1 MPSESEPSANPIY
14 GRRLVPSTID
24 EIARTEPLREAFQI
38 PRSDQPSDGWS
49 IVTFKNYS
57 NAVNLCAHT
66 IVKSCGT
73 APARSFPTLAYI
85 GPQDARYVIFMVAAV
100 KAGYQALFI
109 SPRNS
114 LEGQLSLFNQTS
126 CDIIFCTESYLPVVE
141 TWSLQRKMR
150 IIQVED
156 LDKWFPRDEVPH
168 FSYKKTFEDAE
179 FEPLCVLH
187 TSGSTGLPKAITARH
202 GMLAIGDAVHNLG
215 EWQGSTHWVRAWAEK
230 SKRHFVPMPLFH
242 AAALYVFV
250 LNVIWWKVPIVLG
263 LGDKP
268 LTSDLTLECLEHLE
282 VESAVLPPSILED
295 MSQDAGCVEALRK
308 LHLVPIAGGSL
319 AREVGNSL
327 AEKGIKLFNLINST
341 EFTPFPL
348 YYQPKP
354 ELWQYFII
362 SSDLFGCEWRR
373 IDENDTVC
381 ELVVVRKDKHP
392 GMQGFFYTF
401 PELDEFST
409 NDLYKP
415 HPELPNYWMYYGR
428 ADNIIVF
435 SNGEK
440 LNPAT
445 IEGIVQSHPQV
456 KGALVVGSNRF
467 QPGLLIEPFAT
478 PHSKEEE
485 TAILDSLWPY
495 VEKANS
501 ETSSH
506 AQISRDFIALSPPE
520 RPFLRAGKGTVQ
532 RAATLA
538 SLAKEIEMLY
548 QEAQNQLS
556 SGTVMLN
563 LSPDSL
569 PESLVEF
576 MVPHI
581 RIPGLT
587 ADTNFF
593 SLGMDSLQVMNLSR
607 KLRASLEAAGGGSQS
622 ISLSPR
628 AIYNNPTPR
637 RLSRFLLSLLDTQVQ
652 GVQPAEVGE
661 EKADVDFMRAFYTK
675 YTSGLIAAKNVRP
688 EASRDEMTVLLTGS
702 TGALGSHVL
711 DRLFHSPRVA
721 KIICLN
727 RAEDGGAEQQLKAM
741 ADRGLIS
748 RYIEK
753 TEFLHVEVSQPRLG
767 LSDNAYKHL
776 LSEADHIIHSAWP
789 VNFNHSVET
798 FEPHLRGVRSL
809 CDFAAES
816 TKRVSILFMSSV
828 SAVAGWNPK
837 QGPVPEARIDD
848 MSLPTSGYGR
858 SKLLA
863 SLILEDAS
871 IAGDFP
877 AASIVFG
884 QIAGTESDAGSAC
897 WNKNEWLPSIIA
909 SSLHISSLPAELGQA
924 DLIDWIPIERAASLV
939 LEIAGLEGV
948 RAPMEK
954 MTGYYSGVNPATC
967 TWGDLVPGVQ
977 QFYGERIKEL
987 VSFEEWIDRL
997 ERSEEPDGTV
1007 SDMART
1013 YNPGLK
1019 LIDSYRS
1026 MLRGREAQPVVFDV
1040 SRAKGRSQTM
1050 RDMEAITPVLMKHWC
1065 RQWAF

>member
-1 MPSESEPSANPIY
+1 MY

-49 IVTFKNYS
+49 IVTFKDYC

-66 IVKSCGT
+66 IVNSCGT

-126 CDIIFCTESYLPVVE
+126 CDIIFCTESYLPAVK
-141 TWSLQRKMR
+141 TWSLQREMR

-156 LDKWFPRDEVPH
+156 IDKWLPRDKVPH
-168 FSYKKTFEDAE
+168 FPYKKTFEDAE

-215 EWQGSTHWVRAWAEK
+215 EWQGSTHWVRAWAET

-250 LNVIWWKVPIVLG
+250 LNVIWWKVPVVLG
-263 LGDKP
+263 LGDRP
-268 LTSDLTLECLEHLE
+268 LTSDLTMECLEHLE

-308 LHLVPIAGGSL
+308 LHL
-319 AREVGNSL
+319 
-327 AEKGIKLFNLINST
+327 
-341 EFTPFPL
+341 
-348 YYQPKP
+348 PKP

-362 SSDLFGCEWRR
+362 NSDLFGCEWRK

-401 PELDEFST
+401 PELEEFST

-415 HPELPNYWMYYGR
+415 HPELPNHWMYYGR

-467 QPGLLIEPFAT
+467 QPGLLIEPSAT

-520 RPFLRAGKGTVQ
+520 RPFLRTGKGTVQ

-556 SGTVMLN
+556 SSTMMFN

-576 MVPHI
+576 MVPYV

-593 SLGMDSLQVMNLSR
+593 SLGMDSLQVVNLSR

-622 ISLSPR
+622 TLLSPR

-637 RLSRFLLSLLDTQVQ
+637 RLSRFLLSLIDTQVQ
-652 GVQPAEVGE
+652 GVQPA
-661 EKADVDFMRAFYTK
+661 DVDFMRTFYTK
-675 YTSGLIAAKNVRP
+675 YTSDLIAAKDVRP

-702 TGALGSHVL
+702 TGALGSYVL

-727 RAEDGGAEQQLKAM
+727 RAEDGGAGQQLKAM
-741 ADRGLIS
+741 ADRGLTS
-748 RYIEK
+748 RYTKK
-753 TEFLHVEVSQPRLG
+753 TEFIHMEASKPRLG
-767 LSDNAYKHL
+767 LSDTVYKHL

-789 VNFNHSVET
+789 VNFNHSIET

-828 SAVAGWNPK
+828 SAVACWNPE

-884 QIAGTESDAGSAC
+884 QIAGPESDAGSAC
-897 WNKNEWLPSIIA
+897 WNKTEWLPSIIA
-909 SSLHISSLPAELGQA
+909 SSLHISSLPEELGQA

-948 RAPMEK
+948 NAPMEK

-967 TWGDLVPGVQ
+967 TWGDLVPSVQ

-997 ERSEEPDGTV
+997 ERSEELDGTV

-1026 MLRGREAQPVVFDV
+1026 MLRGREARPVIFDV

-1050 RDMEAITPVLMKHWC
+1050 RDMEVITPVLMKHWC